1 MTKSLDY
8 NQNKRVILKSFPGAT
23 TEDMYE
29 YVKPTMKKK
38 PDNIILHVGTNDLSR
53 NVAPEVIA
61 NDIINLAT
69 SLINSNM
76 NVSVSGLTPRND
88 DQGIRC
94 DELNDHLY
102 KGCAERNIAFINHY
116 QQMDRNRHLNR
127 KTIENDISFS
137 SCLKNLRLQNF
148 NRIILGQ
155 ININSVRNK
164 FDCLVDAIDG
174 NLDVLLISETKID
187 SSFPTAQFKIDG
199 YTKHFRLDRNSK
211 GGGMLLYVRQDIP
224 SKQLHPTSTSTD
236 NFEGFFVELNLRKK
250 KWLLC
255 CSYNHHKNAISE
267 HLKNIGNGLHV
278 LSANYDNILLLGDFN
293 AEINENSMTEFAE
306 LYNLKCLVKGPTCF
320 KNPDN
325 PSCIDLF
332 LTNRY
337 NYFQNTSTLE
347 TGLSDF
353 HKMAITVMKIYFQK
367 QKSHIIKYRNYKNFS
382 NERFCYELTCRLQ
395 NIEKS
400 KKKIDDEL
408 ENFHEC
414 AKSVLNKIAPLK
426 KKYVRANQ
434 SPFMNRTLHKAVMKR
449 RPSTQII
456 TLIEKEEI
464 ISDDEKV
471 ANIFNTF
478 FTNIV
483 KNLDLTISDTILVIC
498 SNVDDPVLKAIKR
511 YENHP
516 SILNIKK
523 NIGDYN
529 PGFSFNHVE
538 KAEIRREIRNLNI
551 HKACQET
558 DIPTKIIKENEDQYL
573 ETLHFSVNS
582 AIDLCKYPEFLKRAD
597 VTPLF
602 KEKDRSNK
610 SNYRP
615 ISILSNL
622 SKIFERCLY
631 RQIEDYFNRYLSKF
645 QCGFRKGYSAQH
657 CLTVMLEKW
666 KKAVDEGKACGALLT
681 DLSKAFDC
689 LLHDLLIAKLHAYG
703 FDMYS
708 LRLIMSYVSGRFQRV
723 KIKNSYSSWLE
734 ILFGVPQGSI
744 LGPLLFN
751 IFICD
756 LFSVEFDFND
766 IEFASY
772 ADDTTP
778 YVIGNDSKEVV
789 TKLQNISEKVFTWFD
804 NNAMKAND
812 DKCHLLLS
820 DNEILSTQ
828 IGNSVIKGSTH
839 GRLLGVIIDNKLKF
853 DLHVS
858 KLCAK
863 ASQKLNALTRMTSF
877 MNFNKKKLLMN
888 SFVISQFN
896 YCPLVWMFHN
906 RALNNRINRI
916 HEKALR
922 IVYSD
927 SSSSFTD
934 LLHKDSSVTVH
945 QRNLQSLATEI
956 NNREFTGRNAKSVYY
971 GTETLSF
978 IGYKIWQQI
987 PVRIKEMSSLQ
998 SFKSQIKKWVPN
1010 CSCRLCKKYIPQIGF
1025 I

>member
-1 MTKSLDY
+1 
-8 NQNKRVILKSFPGAT
+8 
-23 TEDMYE
+23 
-29 YVKPTMKKK
+29 
-38 PDNIILHVGTNDLSR
+38 
-53 NVAPEVIA
+53 
-61 NDIINLAT
+61 
-69 SLINSNM
+69 
-76 NVSVSGLTPRND
+76 
-88 DQGIRC
+88 
-94 DELNDHLY
+94 
-102 KGCAERNIAFINHY
+102 
-116 QQMDRNRHLNR
+116 
-127 KTIENDISFS
+127 
-137 SCLKNLRLQNF
+137 
-148 NRIILGQ
+148 
-155 ININSVRNK
+155 
-164 FDCLVDAIDG
+164 
-174 NLDVLLISETKID
+174 
-187 SSFPTAQFKIDG
+187 
-199 YTKHFRLDRNSK
+199 
-211 GGGMLLYVRQDIP
+211 
-224 SKQLHPTSTSTD
+224 
-236 NFEGFFVELNLRKK
+236 
-250 KWLLC
+250 
-255 CSYNHHKNAISE
+255 
-267 HLKNIGNGLHV
+267 
-278 LSANYDNILLLGDFN
+278 
-293 AEINENSMTEFAE
+293 
-306 LYNLKCLVKGPTCF
+306 
-320 KNPDN
+320 
-325 PSCIDLF
+325 
-332 LTNRY
+332 
-337 NYFQNTSTLE
+337 
-347 TGLSDF
+347 
-353 HKMAITVMKIYFQK
+353 
-367 QKSHIIKYRNYKNFS
+367 
-382 NERFCYELTCRLQ
+382 
-395 NIEKS
+395 
-400 KKKIDDEL
+400 
-408 ENFHEC
+408 
-414 AKSVLNKIAPLK
+414 
-426 KKYVRANQ
+426 
-434 SPFMNRTLHKAVMKR
+434 MNRTLHKAVMKR
-449 RPSTQII
+449 SRLRNKYLKNRTEENKLAFNQQRNICVTLFRKEKYDYYNNLNVKKITDNKTFWKTIKPFLSDKGPSTQII

-464 ISDDEKV
+464 ISDDDKV

-478 FTNIV
+478 FTNTV

-498 SNVDDPVLKAIKR
+498 SNVDDSVLKAIKR

-523 NIGDYN
+523 NIGDDN
-529 PGFSFNHVE
+529 PGFSFSHVE
-538 KAEIRREIRNLNI
+538 KAEIRKEIRNLNI

-573 ETLHFSVNS
+573 EILHLSVNS

-602 KEKDRSNK
+602 KEKDRSEK

-703 FDMYS
+703 FDIYS
-708 LRLIMSYVSGRFQRV
+708 LRLIMSYLSGRFQRV
-723 KIKNSYSSWLE
+723 KIRNSYSSWLE

-778 YVIGNDSKEVV
+778 YVIGNDSKEVL
-789 TKLQNISEKVFTWFD
+789 TKLQNMSEKVFTWFD

-828 IGNSVIKGSTH
+828 IGNSVIKSSTH
-839 GRLLGVIIDNKLKF
+839 RRLLGVIIDNKLKF

-863 ASQKLNALTRMTSF
+863 ASQKLNALARMTSF

-906 RALNNRINRI
+906 RTLNNRINRI

-927 SSSSFTD
+927 SSSSFAD
-934 LLHKDSSVTVH
+934 LLHKDSSVTIH
-945 QRNLQSLATEI
+945 QRNLQSLATELYKI
-956 NNREFTGRNAKSVYY
+956 KNDMAPEITQDIFPVYNPKYNLRNNREFTGRNAKSVYY

-998 SFKSQIKKWVPN
+998 SFKYQIKKWVPN